1 MTLEEKF
8 FDFRVFLRIIYIDI
22 HTHHSY
28 LESDDVIFIR
38 QAYMRPFIPPNE
50 NYFVSKG
57 LHPWFIEQNFDDEAS
72 FNLFSN
78 PKVLAIGECGLDRL
92 KPQFDLQI
100 EVFKKQFF
108 IANNLGKPLIL
119 HIVKAYDEIEL
130 LIRNTKVPI
139 ILHQYLGNEIQT
151 SRFLSNKLV
160 YFSFGKNLNHSKTI
174 SALNQIP
181 LNRIFLETDI
191 SSKHIK
197 DIYNEFSAISQI
209 DLNKLKQILYLNF
222 ERIFPLIP

>member
-1 MTLEEKF
+1 M
-8 FDFRVFLRIIYIDI
+8 
-22 HTHHSY
+22 H
-28 LESDDVIFIR
+28 
-38 QAYMRPFIPPNE
+38 QFIPE
-50 NYFVSKG
+50 AKNYFVSKG
-57 LHPWFIEQNFDDEAS
+57 LHPWFIEQNFDEDS
-72 FNLFSN
+72 FIKLISN

-92 KPQFDLQI
+92 KPQFNLQI
-100 EVFKKQFF
+100 DVFKKQFE
-108 IANNLGKPLIL
+108 IANQLGKPMIL
-119 HIVKAYDEIEL
+119 HVVKAFDEIEL
-130 LIRNTKVPI
+130 LIRESKVPI
-139 ILHQYLGNEIQT
+139 VLHQYLGNEIQT

-222 ERIFPLIP
+222 GRIFPLIP

>member
-1 MTLEEKF
+1 M
-8 FDFRVFLRIIYIDI
+8 
-22 HTHHSY
+22 H
-28 LESDDVIFIR
+28 
-38 QAYMRPFIPPNE
+38 PFIPE
-50 NYFVSKG
+50 AKNYFVSKG
-57 LHPWFIEQNFDDEAS
+57 LHPWFIEQSFDDNAI

-108 IANNLGKPLIL
+108 IANNLSKPLIL
-119 HIVKAYDEIEL
+119 HVVKAYDEIEL
-130 LIRNTKVPI
+130 LIRTTKVPI

-222 ERIFPLIP
+222 GRIFPLIP